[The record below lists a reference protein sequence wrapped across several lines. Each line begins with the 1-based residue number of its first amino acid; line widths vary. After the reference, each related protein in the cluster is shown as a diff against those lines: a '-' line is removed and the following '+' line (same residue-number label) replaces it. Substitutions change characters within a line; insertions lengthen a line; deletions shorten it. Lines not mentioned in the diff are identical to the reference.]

1 MTKLIPVSPDLPAN
15 LADEIRRANKFLL
28 AEIAPATRRAYASDF
43 RAFSCWCRKKQLT
56 NLPATSE
63 TLALFISAEAAEGV
77 KPATILRRMAAIR
90 YAHESAGHISPTR
103 EQLVTATNKGIRR
116 SVSTAPEQKRPA
128 TVELVHKLVSHCPD
142 TLVGLRDKAIILTGF
157 AGAMRRS
164 ELVAL
169 RVEDIQFMDKGMRV
183 TVRSSKTD
191 QEGAGQVIPIYK
203 GSNLR
208 VVETLQHWLQRANIQ
223 QGSIFRPF
231 TKSGRLR
238 DKALSDRSVALI
250 LKHYVTVEG
259 LDPSDFAGH
268 SLRSGFLTSA
278 AQRGASIFKM
288 LEVSRHKKIDTLRSY
303 VRMAEEFE
311 NHAGKNFL

>member
-43 RAFSCWCRKKQLT
+43 RTFSRWCQKKQLV
-56 NLPATSE
+56 NLPASSE
-63 TLALFISAEAAEGV
+63 AVALFISGEAAQGI
-77 KPATILRRMAAIR
+77 KPATIIRRLAAIR
-90 YAHESAGHISPTR
+90 YAHESAGHQSPTR
-103 EQLVTATNKGIRR
+103 ELLVTATNKGIRR
-116 SVSTAPEQKRPA
+116 SVATAPEQKRPA
-128 TVELVHKLVSHCPD
+128 TVELVRRLVSHCPD
-142 TLVGLRDKAIILTGF
+142 TLAGLRDKAMILTGF

-169 RVEDIQFMDKGMRV
+169 QVADIQFMDKGMRV
-183 TVRSSKTD
+183 TIRNSKTD
-191 QEGAGQVIPIYK
+191 QEGIGQVIPIYK

-208 VVETLQHWLQRANIQ
+208 VVETLQLWLQRSNIT
-223 QGSIFRPF
+223 QGPIFRPF

-238 DKALSDRSVALI
+238 DKVLSDRSVALI
-250 LKHYVTVEG
+250 LKHYVTAEG
-259 LDPSDFAGH
+259 LDPSAYAGH

-288 LEVSRHKKIDTLRSY
+288 LEVSRHKKVDTLRSY
-303 VRMAEEFE
+303 VRMAEEFDD
-311 NHAGKNFL
+311 HAGKDFL